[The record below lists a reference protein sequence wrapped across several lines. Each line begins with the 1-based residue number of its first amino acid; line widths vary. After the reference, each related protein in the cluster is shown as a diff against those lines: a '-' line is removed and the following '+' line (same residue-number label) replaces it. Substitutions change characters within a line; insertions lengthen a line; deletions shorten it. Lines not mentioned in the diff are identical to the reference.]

1 MKKLK
6 TLYWI
11 FTGLLV
17 AFLILTSV
25 SQITSAKDSEEVM
38 NILDMPLYM
47 LPFLGVGKMLAAIA
61 ILIPGYPKIKEWA
74 YAGLMF
80 DFIGATY
87 SMIAVG
93 GTIDK
98 WSFMIVPILICGF
111 SYYVHDKILRTEQKN
126 NKVGKQRT
134 AKIS

>member
-1 MKKLK
+1 MKKAK
-6 TLYWI
+6 TLSWI

-17 AFLILTSV
+17 AFTLLTSV
-25 SQITSAKDSEEVM
+25 SQIFSAKSSEQVM
-38 NILDMPLYM
+38 VILRMPLYL
-47 LPFLGVGKMLAAIA
+47 LPFLGVAKLLAVIA

-98 WSFMIVPILICGF
+98 WGFMLVPILLWGL
-111 SYYVHDKILRTEQKN
+111 SYYFYGKLLRIDVENSLIRQSTN
-126 NKVGKQRT
+126 R
-134 AKIS
+134 

>member
-1 MKKLK
+1 MKKAK

-11 FTGLLV
+11 FTGLFV
-17 AFLILTSV
+17 AFMLLTSV
-25 SQITSAKDSEEVM
+25 SQTISAKSSEEVM
-38 NILDMPLYM
+38 NILQMPLYL
-47 LPFLGVGKMLAAIA
+47 LPFLGVAKLLAVIA

-74 YAGLMF
+74 YAGLIF

-98 WSFMIVPILICGF
+98 WGFMFVPILLCGL
-111 SYYVHDKILRTEQKN
+111 SYYFHAKILRTETENSLGRQTTN
-126 NKVGKQRT
+126 R
-134 AKIS
+134 

>member
-17 AFLILTSV
+17 AFLMLTSV
-25 SQITSAKDSEEVM
+25 SQIISSKSSEGIM
-38 NILDMPLYM
+38 NILHMPLYM
-47 LPFLGVGKMLAAIA
+47 LTFLGTAKLLAVVAV
-61 ILIPGYPKIKEWA
+61 LIPGYPKIKEWA

-87 SMIAVG
+87 AMIAVG

-98 WSFMIVPILICGF
+98 WSFMIVPILLWGL
-111 SYYVHDKILRTEQKN
+111 SYYLFGKIRRTETEIHLAN
-126 NKVGKQRT
+126 KQRT
-134 AKIS
+134 TSH

>member
-1 MKKLK
+1 MNKVK

-17 AFLILTSV
+17 GFLLLTSV
-25 SQITSAKDSEEVM
+25 SQIISAKGSEKIM
-38 NILDMPLYM
+38 NILHMPLYM
-47 LPFLGVGKMLAAIA
+47 LAFLGAVKLLAVAA
-61 ILIPGYPKIKEWA
+61 ILIPSYQKIKEWA

-98 WSFMIVPILICGF
+98 WGFMMVPILLWGL
-111 SYYVHDKILRTEQKN
+111 SYYLHNKISRTETEN
-126 NKVGKQRT
+126 SLARHTTNR
-134 AKIS
+134 

>member
-6 TLYWI
+6 TFYWI

-17 AFLILTSV
+17 AFLLLTSV
-25 SQITSAKDSEEVM
+25 SQIISAKGSEEIM
-38 NILDMPLYM
+38 TILHMPLYM
-47 LPFLGVGKMLAAIA
+47 LTFLGAAKLLAVIA
-61 ILIPGYPKIKEWA
+61 VLSPGYPKIKEWA

-98 WSFMIVPILICGF
+98 WGFMIVPILLWGL
-111 SYYVHDKILRTEQKN
+111 SYYLYGKILRIKTE
-126 NKVGKQRT
+126 
-134 AKIS
+134 IH

>member
-1 MKKLK
+1 MKKAK
-6 TLYWI
+6 TFYWI
-11 FTGLLV
+11 VTGLLV
-17 AFLILTSV
+17 AFVLLTSV
-25 SQITSAKDSEEVM
+25 SQILSVESSEGVM
-38 NILDMPLYM
+38 NILHMPLYM
-47 LPFLGVGKMLAAIA
+47 LPFLGVAKLFAVIA

-98 WSFMIVPILICGF
+98 WAFMFAPILLCGL
-111 SYYVHDKILRTEQKN
+111 SYYFRNKTLRTETENFLDRQKTN
-126 NKVGKQRT
+126 R
-134 AKIS
+134 